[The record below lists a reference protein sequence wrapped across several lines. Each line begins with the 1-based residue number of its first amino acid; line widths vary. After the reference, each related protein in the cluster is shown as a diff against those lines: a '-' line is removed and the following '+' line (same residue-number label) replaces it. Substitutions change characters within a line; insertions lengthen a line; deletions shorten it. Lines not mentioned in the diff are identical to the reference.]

1 MLTNTKI
8 YVGKHGSEIQE
19 KAFELGWH
27 WPDKEEGIQPQIL
40 LDPFIYFEKDKTM
53 ECGSNLFEFNNQTK
67 NYREITFE
75 ELMAMKPKYSKT
87 EAIRKKLIELREKI
101 DYLLNNY

>member
-8 YVGKHGSEIQE
+8 YVGKNGYGIQA
-19 KAFELGWH
+19 KAFELGWR
-27 WPDKEEGIQPQIL
+27 WPINDGKEPQLL

-53 ECGSNLFEFNNQTK
+53 ECGSNLFEFNNQMK
-67 NYREITFE
+67 HYREITFE

-87 EAIRKKLIELREKI
+87 EEIRKKLIELREKI